1 MWTSPSLLWSTHRV
15 PPSGSCRR
23 SDHCRPSQAE
33 PSCQNLLLE
42 VLLKTP
48 QEIPGNGAASA
59 EIGHRLLHLR
69 SPSPLSIPPPPVS
82 HYSITR
88 AHTISLASIT
98 SWTHMHDSSWSRL
111 SRRHSPRMF
120 LPPPSRSAR
129 GHRYLDLAKF
139 LWTLGKHPRIP

>member
-15 PPSGSCRR
+15 PPSGSCRC

-48 QEIPGNGAASA
+48 QEIPGNGTASA
-59 EIGHRLLHLR
+59 EIVHRLLHRR
-69 SPSPLSIPPPPVS
+69 SPTTPFWIPPPPVS
-82 HYSITR
+82 QYSITR

-111 SRRHSPRMF
+111 SRRPSLRHSAAARTSGVSSLSGPRQVS
-120 LPPPSRSAR
+120 LDAR
-129 GHRYLDLAKF
+129 
-139 LWTLGKHPRIP
+139 